1 MARLRWI
8 SSIHRAKDSRKKH
21 YHLCRT
27 STGSQVVAHSGVFR
41 RKKHYHLCRTSTVGA
56 AAPSVDTST
65 TGDGGEDLPQ
75 NTAEAESTD
84 FRDNQVFQLAGS
96 YLFGVAEGV
105 VPFVGFGH
113 SLGDAVGLIG
123 ERPNAVKFGLAI
135 GQIVGG
141 VIATIGG
148 IGGEVLGGAATVTGV
163 GAAIGVPVMVVSAV
177 AVTGG
182 IANIVA
188 GSKGWRP

>member
-1 MARLRWI
+1 MLNNPLTLVDPSGFEPDKPPILPIQERVTTGADG
-8 SSIHRAKDSRKKH
+8 SITEDQLYPPREGQPQKTLPPVQDA
-21 YHLCRT
+21 
-27 STGSQVVAHSGVFR
+27 
-41 RKKHYHLCRTSTVGA
+41 STVGA

-75 NTAEAESTD
+75 NTVEAESTD
-84 FRDNQVFQLAGS
+84 FRDNQVFQLARS

-135 GQIVGG
+135 G
-141 VIATIGG
+141 
-148 IGGEVLGGAATVTGV
+148 
-163 GAAIGVPVMVVSAV
+163 
-177 AVTGG
+177 
-182 IANIVA
+182 
-188 GSKGWRP
+188 